1 MTSSS
6 EEIAKTL
13 VNAWLKGHIK
23 IRLAIA
29 FAAVLGLVC
38 AVFYGVATDYPHY
51 PLIASHPILIKGFA
65 FMGGGIAIMIVV
77 AVVGFQRYTEEAK
90 GDLKIEAAEQRLRDN
105 PEEPQLAWD
114 VAREKLERY
123 LNRNLS
129 QVRSIFLLTVFVML
143 VGFGL
148 IGFGAYEAFHDPAH
162 FPASV
167 LSAVSGV
174 VVSFIGGTFLVL
186 YKATMA
192 QASDYV
198 TILERINAVGMSVQI
213 LKTLDE
219 DPELKRQ
226 SMAEVAKQLLH
237 MYSGGFSR
245 RGKLQDSKKAGS
257 DK

>member
-1 MTSSS
+1 M
-6 EEIAKTL
+6 
-13 VNAWLKGHIK
+13 
-23 IRLAIA
+23 RLAIA
-29 FAAVLGLVC
+29 FALVLGTAC
-38 AVFYGVATDYPHY
+38 MVAYELATEFPHD
-51 PLIASHPILIKGFA
+51 PLIASHGVLIKGLA
-65 FMGGGIAIMIVV
+65 YTGGAIAVLIVV
-77 AVVGFQRYTEEAK
+77 TVFALRRSAEEAQ
-90 GDLKIEAAEQRLRDN
+90 GELKIEEAEQRLRAN

-143 VGFGL
+143 VGFAL

-213 LKTLDE
+213 LKSLDE

-226 SMAEVAKQLLH
+226 SMAEVAKQLLF
-237 MYSGGFSR
+237 MYSGGPSR
-245 RGKLQDSKKAGS
+245 THSSRNPKATRT

>member
-1 MTSSS
+1 MTPSSQDV
-6 EEIAKTL
+6 AKTL
-13 VNAWLKGHIK
+13 VNAWLKGRLK
-23 IRLAIA
+23 MRLAISSSA
-29 FAAVLGLVC
+29 ILGIASAVAYGL
-38 AVFYGVATDYPHY
+38 ATDYPHN
-51 PLIASHPILIKGFA
+51 PLIASHPILIKGLA
-65 FMGGGIAIMIVV
+65 YLGGAIAILIGAIVF
-77 AVVGFQRYTEEAK
+77 GIQQYTEEAK
-90 GDLKIEAAEQRLRDN
+90 GELKIEEAEQRLRAN

-123 LNRNLS
+123 LNRNLA

-148 IGFGAYEAFHDPAH
+148 IGFGAYQAFHAPAS

-167 LSAVSGV
+167 LSTVSGV

-213 LKTLDE
+213 LKSLDE

-226 SMAEVAKQLLH
+226 SMAEVAKQLLQ
-237 MYSGGFSR
+237 MYSGGSLR
-245 RGKLQDSKKAGS
+245 RSTLHSPRSDGK